1 MKKEEAVKIIVDC
14 AKQYRGNLENQN
26 LLFIFGSPQKPE
38 SLEAA
43 FLPRHFL
50 HLTGVIP
57 NAGISSTD
65 FYDRCLKGQ
74 LKISDF
80 SIPKDG
86 TVEMKLAVL
95 PQLMNLYKTA
105 KMIGDYD
112 FAKSLL
118 YTEKLAGNVTACM
131 GFVREGNYYF
141 PNTAL
146 KEDIRDVSKHPQKR
160 VLVIYRKTMKEKT
173 YDQPCYTAKG
183 IDATSLILPDDIKG
197 KFAAPI
203 SQTPDIDRLPL
214 RERLKAVQDANKQST
229 KEGKKKTAKKSTP
242 SL

>member
-26 LLFIFGSPQKPE
+26 LLFLFGSPQKPE

-50 HLTGVIP
+50 HLTGVTP

-95 PQLMNLYKTA
+95 PQLMNLYKSA

-146 KEDIRDVSKHPQKR
+146 KEDMTWNFFLPSSSVLIR
-160 VLVIYRKTMKEKT
+160 
-173 YDQPCYTAKG
+173 
-183 IDATSLILPDDIKG
+183 TS
-197 KFAAPI
+197 F
-203 SQTPDIDRLPL
+203 
-214 RERLKAVQDANKQST
+214 
-229 KEGKKKTAKKSTP
+229 P
-242 SL
+242 SLMRISVCLHARDTLL

>member
-1 MKKEEAVKIIVDC
+1 MKKEEAVKIIADC

-86 TVEMKLAVL
+86 TC
-95 PQLMNLYKTA
+95 
-105 KMIGDYD
+105 
-112 FAKSLL
+112 
-118 YTEKLAGNVTACM
+118 GNEADGASPTD
-131 GFVREGNYYF
+131 E
-141 PNTAL
+141 
-146 KEDIRDVSKHPQKR
+146 
-160 VLVIYRKTMKEKT
+160 
-173 YDQPCYTAKG
+173 
-183 IDATSLILPDDIKG
+183 
-197 KFAAPI
+197 
-203 SQTPDIDRLPL
+203 PL
-214 RERLKAVQDANKQST
+214 
-229 KEGKKKTAKKSTP
+229 
-242 SL
+242 